1 MFDASR
7 FLRLARAQWA
17 EQWRGWAWF
26 LGVCIILHFVALL
39 LVVSGSN
46 GFLAL
51 HFDTQRM
58 LYFVGLFLTGPVFA
72 GRYFQAFGN
81 RESAG
86 VLLMRP
92 ASSFE
97 KWLLAVLVVLVA
109 YPLAYSLAFQVLNLP
124 AALYAL
130 GLKTAEVAPDPND
143 PASVWWSLQ
152 NYGVLWPWSA
162 FSERGTLP
170 TVLLWLAVFK
180 GFAVLGSLYFRA
192 LPFLKTLVVGFV
204 VFLLLV
210 LVVELLDGHPE
221 QFFAWWAEE
230 DRPGGWRA
238 VFLPAAWLLV
248 PGLLWLGALFALRER
263 QVS

>member
-1 MFDASR
+1 MFDPAR

-26 LGVCIILHFVALL
+26 LGVCVILHFVALL
-39 LVVSGSN
+39 LMVSGSH
-46 GFLAL
+46 GFLEL
-51 HFDTQRM
+51 HLDAQRM

-72 GRYFQAFGN
+72 GRYFQALAQ

-97 KWLLAVLVVLVA
+97 KWLLALLVVLVA

-124 AALYAL
+124 SALYAL
-130 GLKTAEVAPDPND
+130 GLKTAAAPLDPND
-143 PASVWWSLQ
+143 PGATWWSLQ
-152 NYGVLWPWSA
+152 EYGVLWPWTA
-162 FSERGTLP
+162 FAERGTFA
-170 TVLLWLAVFK
+170 TTGLWLAIFT

-210 LVVELLDGHPE
+210 LVVELLDGRPE
-221 QFFAWWAEE
+221 QFFTWWIAE
-230 DRPGGWRA
+230 DPPAGWRA
-238 VFLPAAWLLV
+238 IFLPAAWLLV

>member
-1 MFDASR
+1 MFDPAR

-26 LGVCIILHFVALL
+26 LGVCVILHFVALL
-39 LVVSGSN
+39 LVVSGSE

-51 HFDTQRM
+51 HLDNQSM
-58 LYFVGLFLTGPVFA
+58 LYFMGLFLTGPVFA
-72 GRYFQAFGN
+72 GRYFQALAQ

-97 KWLLAVLVVLVA
+97 KWLLALLVVLVA

-124 AALYAL
+124 GALYAL
-130 GLKTAEVAPDPND
+130 GLKASAAAPDPND
-143 PASVWWSLQ
+143 PARVWWSMRE
-152 NYGVLWPWSA
+152 YGVLWPWTA
-162 FSERGTLP
+162 FAERGSFVMTA
-170 TVLLWLAVFK
+170 LWMAIFM

-204 VFLLLV
+204 AFLLLV
-210 LVVELLDGHPE
+210 FVVELFNGRPE
-221 QFFAWWAEE
+221 QFFSWWTAE

-238 VFLPAAWLLV
+238 IFLPAAWLLV